1 MANNL
6 MQFDPFTEI
15 ARFDPFRRLDDMFKH
30 YRPGGEL
37 EAMQPMRMDVSETD
51 QAYKVKADM
60 PGMNKDDIK
69 IDINGNQV
77 TISAET
83 RRETENRQQG
93 EAMLR
98 SERYY
103 GQQYRSFT
111 LPQDIDDGKAE
122 AKYKDGV
129 LELTLPKK
137 TGGGAKKITV
147 S

>member
-6 MQFDPFTEI
+6 THFDPFTDI
-15 ARFDPFRRLDDMFKH
+15 ARFDPFRRFDDLFKQ
-30 YRPGGEL
+30 YRLGGDL
-37 EAMQPMRMDVSETD
+37 ETMQPIRMDVSETD

-60 PGMNKDDIK
+60 PGMNKEDIK
-69 IDINGNQV
+69 IDVHGNQV

-83 RRETENRQQG
+83 KRESEDKQG
-93 EAMLR
+93 ESLLR

-111 LPQDIDDGKAE
+111 LAQDIDDDKVE

-137 TGGGAKKITV
+137 AAGGSKKITV